1 MTIAEFARRVEQAQK
16 DSLVRAK
23 MDCPANMANAKTS
36 IKAGRKWTKVDIGS
50 SGKFMIDPDGRIF
63 GIKAYGVP
71 HYGKYYGTLK
81 NPYPQCFVGSWG

>member
-1 MTIAEFARRVEQAQK
+1 MTITEFARRVERAQK

-23 MDCPANMANAKTS
+23 LSCSANMKNAETS
-36 IKAGRKWTKVDIGS
+36 IKPGRKWTKVNVGL

-71 HYGKYYGTLK
+71 HYGKYYGTLE